1 MALINTVLFDFD
13 GTVMDTNDII
23 IRSWQHTFRTIE
35 GKERPLADI
44 LTTFGEPL
52 LITMAKLFPQMTVEE
67 GAEIYRDYMKQ
78 HYNVLIRP
86 FPGMRELF
94 EALKIRGQKLGLVTS
109 RAGETTRAGLEQFDL
124 LQYFDCII
132 TCDDTNKHKPDP
144 EPILIAMDRLGS
156 KPSETIMVGDT
167 TFDLLSAKNA
177 GVKSVLVGWQ
187 MALSEEE
194 IQGPEGPDYV
204 AMHTEDLLKI
214 IDGKESVD
222 S

>member
-1 MALINTVLFDFD
+1 MAFINTVLFDFD
-13 GTVMDTNDII
+13 GTIMDTNDVI
-23 IRSWQHTFRTIE
+23 IRSWQHTFRRIE

-44 LTTFGEPL
+44 LSTFGEPL
-52 LITMAKLFPQMTVEE
+52 LITMAKLFPQMTAEE

-78 HYNVLIRP
+78 HFNDLIHP
-86 FPGMRELF
+86 FPGMGELF

-109 RAGETTRAGLEQFDL
+109 RVGETTRAGLEQFDL

-204 AMHTEDLLKI
+204 AINTEDLLKI
-214 IDGKESVD
+214 IDGKESVN